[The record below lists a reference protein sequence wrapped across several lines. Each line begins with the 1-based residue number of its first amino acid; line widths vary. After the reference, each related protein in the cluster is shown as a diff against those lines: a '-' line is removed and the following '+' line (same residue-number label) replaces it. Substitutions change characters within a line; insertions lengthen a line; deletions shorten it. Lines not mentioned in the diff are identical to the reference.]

1 MQAPDAE
8 SARRAAAEILSE
20 GRFRRDGPPRPLKGV
35 LETLGDWL
43 QGVFEPVIEGL
54 QTAVGGAEVFWLLV
68 GLAVVLVAILV
79 AARLGGRRNVRA
91 ESARA
96 RERPRPRVDPA
107 ALERAA
113 DDAEANGDF
122 AGAVRLRFRAGVLR
136 LARAG
141 VIETASSLTSGQI
154 RRAVTAP
161 EFAELASAFDRI
173 VYGRRTATAAD
184 AAAAR
189 ERWQRV
195 LASSGAR

>member
-35 LETLGDWL
+35 LETIGDWL
-43 QGVFEPVIEGL
+43 RGLFEPVIEGL
-54 QTAVGGAEVFWLLV
+54 QTAVGGAEVFWFLV
-68 GLAVVLVAILV
+68 GLAVVAVAILV
-79 AARLGGRRNVRA
+79 AARLGGRRNLRA
-91 ESARA
+91 ESERA

-113 DDAEANGDF
+113 DDAEAGGDF

-141 VIETASSLTSGQI
+141 VIETAASLTSGQI
-154 RRAVTAP
+154 RRAVAAP

-173 VYGRRTATAAD
+173 VYGRRPATAAD

-189 ERWQRV
+189 DRWQRV